1 MFWKFLVSL
10 FSFMTAIF
18 IIFLLVSYW
27 VFPIGNYEFS
37 LKPDLAQTNYNFSL
51 TNDSALQFYTNLR
64 YPSSDI
70 SYKISGK
77 CTLQKKYDA
86 EFAISTLNN
95 QTDLNLYPVSNDE
108 EISITCDD
116 KIKVEER
123 FFVAGEGGPINITRT
138 ENFNVILKGGILLLR
153 DSKCERPNVALH
165 ELLHALGFDHS
176 SNPKN
181 IMHSISKCDQVMGGD
196 LINTINEL
204 YSVPSNPD
212 LAFENVSAIMRG
224 RLLDLNISIRNNGL
238 ADSKNSTLKIF
249 VDGKKIKE
257 VQINEMEIGYG
268 MSLNLGNLLIK
279 QIGVDVLTL
288 KLDYGFE
295 ELNKDNNIINLELK
309 E

>member
-1 MFWKFLVSL
+1 MSM
-10 FSFMTAIF
+10 FSFMVVIF
-18 IIFLLVSYW
+18 MIFLLFTYW
-27 VFPIGNYEFS
+27 IFPIGNYEFS
-37 LKPDLAQTNYNFSL
+37 LKPDLTQTNYNFSL

-70 SYKISGK
+70 SYKISDE

-86 EFAISTLNN
+86 ELAIELLNN
-95 QTDLNLYPVSNDE
+95 QTDLNLYPTTGDE
-108 EISITCDD
+108 EITIACED

-138 ENFNVILKGGILLLR
+138 ENFNIILKGGILLLR
-153 DSKCERPNVALH
+153 DSKCERPNIALH

-212 LAFENVSAIMRG
+212 LAFENVSATMHG
-224 RLLDLNISIRNNGL
+224 RLLDLNVSIRNNGL
-238 ADSKNSTLKIF
+238 GDSKNSRLKIF
-249 VDGKKIKE
+249 VDGKEIKE
-257 VQINEMEIGYG
+257 VTIDGMEIGYG
-268 MSLNLGNLLIK
+268 ISITLENLLVK
-279 QIGVDVLTL
+279 QINVDVLTL